1 MSLRSCADVRG
12 RILADAKWISL
23 ARQLNVGLAPGAEWK
38 TANTPVFVSVTAQ
51 LAFCQQNASLAV
63 LCDDAGIG
71 KTYAAEQYART
82 HKNVVYV
89 DCSQVKTKQQ
99 LVRFIAKELGVGH
112 TGMYRDVYG
121 DLVFY
126 LRTLPDPLIILDEA
140 GDLNYPAFLELKA
153 LQNKTK
159 ECCGWYMMGADGL
172 KAKIQSGIN
181 CKKVGYAEIFDRYGA
196 KFQKISPEGKD
207 EREAFYAKQ
216 AEAVIRANAPE
227 GTDVRKMLLSTNSR
241 LRRVY
246 IEIKKT
252 HGIYK
257 RYNDGYLDIPFVT
270 LNHDGLTYYERD
282 SSDNILTTVTINDSG
297 INYVSADGS
306 TRFFAGIDTTSNL
319 LRVIMKGLPTSAGST
334 STGYVYNDSGVLKIV
349 S

>member
-1 MSLRSCADVRG
+1 MITVELKQKIAAAITARRENFGGSDNQYAVSLGINSSVYN
-12 RILADAKWISL
+12 RIKNGETERVLADAKWISL
-23 ARQLNVGLAPGAEWK
+23 ARHLNVEIGGGAEWK
-38 TANTPVFVSVTAQ
+38 TAKTPVFVSVTTQ
-51 LAFCQQNASLAV
+51 LEFCQQNSALAV

-71 KTYAAEQYART
+71 KTYAAEQYVRT

-126 LRTLPDPLIILDEA
+126 LRTLLNPLIILDEA

-172 KAKIQSGIN
+172 REKINNGIRH
-181 CKKVGYAEIFDRYGA
+181 KKVGFAEIFDRYGA
-196 KFQKISPEGKD
+196 KFQKIVPEGKE
-207 EREAFYAKQ
+207 ERTEFYATQ
-216 AEAVIRANAPE
+216 AAAVIKANAPE
-227 GTDVRKMLLSTNSR
+227 GTDIRQMLLATDSR

-246 IEIKKT
+246 IEIKK
-252 HGIYK
+252 
-257 RYNDGYLDIPFVT
+257 R
-270 LNHDGLTYYERD
+270 LNA
-282 SSDNILTTVTINDSG
+282 N
-297 INYVSADGS
+297 
-306 TRFFAGIDTTSNL
+306 
-319 LRVIMKGLPTSAGST
+319 
-334 STGYVYNDSGVLKIV
+334 
-349 S
+349 